1 MLGYVIFFSM
11 FCITQYDLMD
21 QIILQYDMMIYDI
34 IESSLTLYTII
45 WYDIK
50 QDNTI

>member
-1 MLGYVIFFSM
+1 MLGYVILYSM

-34 IESSLTLYTII
+34 IEFRLTLYTII
-45 WYDIK
+45 
-50 QDNTI
+50 